1 MADKRILVVEDE
13 YLIATEIE
21 SVLRDGGI
29 EDVVSA
35 ATEEA
40 ALKEVRYGRWDAVVA
55 DANLNGVGIDRIAA
69 ALLIRGIP
77 LLIVTGYNPES
88 LPAQV
93 SEVPRIGKPF
103 TGPELIVKLTQ
114 IMA

>member
-1 MADKRILVVEDE
+1 MAEKRVLVVEDE

-21 SVLRDGGI
+21 AVLREGGI
-29 EDVVSA
+29 EDIVSA

-40 ALKEVRYGRWDAVVA
+40 GLKEARHGRWDAVIA
-55 DANLNGVGIDRIAA
+55 DANLNGIGIDRIAA
-69 ALLIRGIP
+69 ALFHRGIP

-88 LPAQV
+88 LPPEV
-93 SEVPRIGKPF
+93 SEVPRMSKPF
-103 TGPELIVKLTQ
+103 TGPELMGKLTQ